1 MPGGRWLEGAT
12 GPADGLGGK
21 WSSFPTPV
29 IRLAGGDDPRGP
41 VGGNLFPRRVWAEA
55 REGGVKEGGA
65 PVKKS

>member
-41 VGGNLFPRRVWAEA
+41 VGGNLFPRPEF
-55 REGGVKEGGA
+55 GGGPVRGA
-65 PVKKS
+65 